1 MSKILLSTQH
11 EACNHGHLEVA
22 KVLLNNGALVNV
34 PGLDNDTPLHDA
46 VVNNHVEVASLL
58 INQGANSNLR

>member
-1 MSKILLSTQH
+1 MQH
-11 EACNHGHLEVA
+11 EACNHGHLAVV
-22 KVLLNNGALVNV
+22 KLLLDNGALVNI

-58 INQGANSNLR
+58 ISRGANSKLR